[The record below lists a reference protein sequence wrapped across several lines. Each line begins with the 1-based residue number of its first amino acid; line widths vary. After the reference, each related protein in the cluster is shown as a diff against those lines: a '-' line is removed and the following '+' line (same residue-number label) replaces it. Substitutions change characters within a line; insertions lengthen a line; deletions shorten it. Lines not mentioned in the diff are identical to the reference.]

1 MNCQKNKNILE
12 GFRIG
17 LFLNLA
23 YVLMS
28 RYQGLFYLRGFR
40 NIQKI
45 QKEDIIFTLILPE
58 MLVNSSKR
66 PQNIAV
72 KIILRLILLH
82 DTPKIPFSAP
92 DVRSTSGMNF

>member
-12 GFRIG
+12 GFKIG

-23 YVLMS
+23 YVLMT
-28 RYQGLFYLRGFR
+28 RYQGLFYLTGLK
-40 NIQKI
+40 NIKNY
-45 QKEDIIFTLILPE
+45 KKRTLFLPE

-92 DVRSTSGMNF
+92 DVPSTSGMNF